1 MRIHAENSAEIFSSR
16 MDLWCNRHFKLKIA
30 NFDILFR
37 HIYSWSRKHFKGG
50 GLCILASEAEVC
62 DQMDK
67 HSCFLVCYCVIL
79 DQVFL
84 GVFKNVNK
92 KALFTSCSH
101 LLDLN
106 LVESG
111 CSEQIVK
118 S

>member
-37 HIYSWSRKHFKGG
+37 QEYIPGQENTFKEG

-79 DQVFL
+79 DQVFWESSKML
-84 GVFKNVNK
+84 IKRPFLPAAV
-92 KALFTSCSH
+92 TS
-101 LLDLN
+101 L
-106 LVESG
+106 
-111 CSEQIVK
+111 I
-118 S
+118 

>member
-37 HIYSWSRKHFKGG
+37 YEYIPAQENTFKEGG
-50 GLCILASEAEVC
+50 PCILASEAEVC

-79 DQVFL
+79 DQVFP
-84 GVFKNVNK
+84 GVLKNVNK

-101 LLDLN
+101 LTLDLN

-111 CSEQIVK
+111 CS
-118 S
+118 